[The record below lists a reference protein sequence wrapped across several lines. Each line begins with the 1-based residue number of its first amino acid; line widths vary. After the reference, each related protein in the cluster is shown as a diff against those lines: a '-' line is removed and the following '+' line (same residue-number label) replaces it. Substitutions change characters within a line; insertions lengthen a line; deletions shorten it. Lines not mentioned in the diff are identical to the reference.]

1 MSTEQGQDPVV
12 VFEGVTKRF
21 AGHLAV
27 DALDLAIERRQF
39 VTLLGPSGCGKST
52 TLRMLGGFEVPDEG
66 RILLDG
72 RDVSRLP
79 PYRRPVNM
87 VFQDYA
93 LFPHM
98 TVAQNIAFGL
108 ELKGWDGRRIGARID
123 ELLRLV
129 HMEGLD
135 ARLPGQLSGGQ
146 RQRVAL
152 ARALAPDPTVLLLD
166 EPLGALDAKL
176 RLKMQLELKDIQET
190 LHKSFLFV
198 THDQEEALTMSD
210 VIVVMNHGRIEQ
222 IGSPYELYHHPR
234 SRFVADFIG
243 ETNLLD
249 CRVEATQGD
258 TLALDWEGRRVLA
271 PVPATPPAHGQDVHV
286 ALRPEHVTA
295 SLAEGGEDNRFHGRI
310 VHRVFKGSRT
320 VLDVVIDDGP
330 LLQVTADPD
339 LADAAPD
346 GRLWVGFGRHRP
358 AVLVD

>member
-1 MSTEQGQDPVV
+1 VSLDPVV

-21 AGHLAV
+21 DDVVAV
-27 DALDLAIERRQF
+27 DRLDLALERRQF

-66 RILLDG
+66 RILLEG

-98 TVAQNIAFGL
+98 SVAENIAFGL
-108 ELKGWDGRRIGARID
+108 ELKGWDRDAITRRVD
-123 ELLRLV
+123 ELLAIV
-129 HMEGLD
+129 HLGALGG
-135 ARLPGQLSGGQ
+135 RRPHQLSGGQ

-152 ARALAPDPTVLLLD
+152 VRALAPDPAVLLLD

-176 RLKMQLELKDIQET
+176 RGQMQLELKDIQSQ

-210 VIVVMNHGRIEQ
+210 RIVVMNDGRVEQ
-222 IGSPYELYHHPR
+222 IGTPHELYHHPR

-243 ETNLLD
+243 QTNLLD
-249 CRVEATQGD
+249 CRVRALETG
-258 TLALDWEGRRVLA
+258 TVVLDWQGRRLLA
-271 PVPATPPAHGQDVHV
+271 DAPPGAPSVGADVHV
-286 ALRPEHVTA
+286 ALRPEHVRA
-295 SLAEGGEDNRFHGRI
+295 ALAEGGEDNRFFGRI
-310 VHRVFKGSRT
+310 VQRVFKGSRT
-320 VLDVVIDDGP
+320 VVDVAIEDGP
-330 LLQVTADPD
+330 VLQVAADPD
-339 LADAAPD
+339 VVDAAPE
-346 GRLWVGFGRHRP
+346 GQLWLGFDKRRP

>member
-1 MSTEQGQDPVV
+1 VSEDAVV
-12 VFEGVTKRF
+12 LFERVTKRF
-21 AGHLAV
+21 ADTVAV
-27 DALDLAIERRQF
+27 DALDLAIARRQF

-52 TLRMLGGFEVPDEG
+52 TLRMLGGFEIPDAG
-66 RILLDG
+66 RILLEG

-98 TVAQNIAFGL
+98 TVAENIAFGL
-108 ELKGWDGRRIGARID
+108 ELKGWDKARID
-123 ELLRLV
+123 ARVKELLAVV
-129 HMEGLD
+129 HLEGMGGRTP
-135 ARLPGQLSGGQ
+135 AQLSGGQ

-152 ARALAPDPTVLLLD
+152 VRALAPDPAVLLLD

-176 RLKMQLELKDIQET
+176 RARMQLELKDIQER

-210 VIVVMNHGRIEQ
+210 VVVVMNHGRIEQ
-222 IGSPYELYHHPR
+222 IGSAYELYHHPR

-249 CRVEATQGD
+249 CRVAGREGD
-258 TLALDWEGRRVLA
+258 TLALDWQGRRLLA
-271 PVPATPPAHGQDVHV
+271 EAPASAPAVGQDVHV
-286 ALRPEHVTA
+286 ALRPEHVSA
-295 SLAEGGEDNRFHGRI
+295 ALAEGHEDNRLVGRI

-320 VLDVVIDDGP
+320 VLDVAVDDGAV
-330 LLQVTADPD
+330 LQVAADPD

-346 GRLWVGFGRHRP
+346 GRLWLGFGRHRP

>member
-1 MSTEQGQDPVV
+1 VSEDAVV
-12 VFEGVTKRF
+12 LFERVTKRF
-21 AGHLAV
+21 ADTVAV
-27 DALDLAIERRQF
+27 DALDLAIGRRQF

-52 TLRMLGGFEVPDEG
+52 TLRMLGGFEMPDEG
-66 RILLDG
+66 RILLED

-79 PYRRPVNM
+79 PYRRAVNM

-108 ELKGWDGRRIGARID
+108 ELKGWDNPAIAARVK
-123 ELLRLV
+123 ELLAVV
-129 HMEGLD
+129 HLEGMGGRMP
-135 ARLPGQLSGGQ
+135 AQLSGGQ
-146 RQRVAL
+146 RQRIAL
-152 ARALAPDPTVLLLD
+152 VRALAPDPAVLLLD

-176 RLKMQLELKDIQET
+176 RARMQLELKDIQER

-210 VIVVMNHGRIEQ
+210 VVVVMNHGRIEQ

-249 CRVEATQGD
+249 CRVTAREGD
-258 TLALDWEGRRVLA
+258 TLALDWQGRRLLA
-271 PVPATPPAHGQDVHV
+271 EVPASAPAVGQDVHV

-295 SLAEGGEDNRFHGRI
+295 ALAEGGEDNRLFGRI

-320 VLDVVIDDGP
+320 VLDVAVDDGP
-330 LLQVTADPD
+330 VLQVAADPD

-346 GRLWVGFGRHRP
+346 GRLWLGFGRHRP